1 MAVYA
6 RLTKLDAG
14 YAHDKERI
22 ERCGLVVGSAYE
34 VERIIMGQTYT
45 TIKIKECNTHFNS
58 VNFEFEEDGKP
69 LNIYQD
75 KRFNPYIGM
84 RRFKRGDFDE

>member
-14 YAHDKERI
+14 YACHKELI
-22 ERCGLVVGSAYE
+22 ERCGLVVGSAHE
-34 VERIIMGQTYT
+34 VEHIIMGQSYT
-45 TIKIKECNTHFNS
+45 TIKLKGCNTYFNS

-69 LNIYQD
+69 LNIYRD
-75 KRFNPYIGM
+75 ARFNPYINM